1 MGPIGYLVVEFP
13 GGKPTG
19 KALPHLVDL
28 VDRGLIRVLDLVF
41 VAKDSDGSVTV
52 MELTDIDGD
61 GELDLVV
68 FEGVSSGIISEDD
81 INEAGNAVEAGAA
94 AAILIYENHW
104 AAGFAGALR
113 ESGAQLVASGFIP
126 MDDVLAALDATE

>member
-1 MGPIGYLVVEFP
+1 ML
-13 GGKPTG
+13 
-19 KALPHLVDL
+19 H
-28 VDRGLIRVLDLVF
+28 
-41 VAKDSDGSVTV
+41 
-52 MELTDIDGD
+52 
-61 GELDLVV
+61 
-68 FEGVSSGIISEDD
+68 EDD
-81 INEAGNAVEAGAA
+81 INEAGKAVEPGAA